1 MNLITSSISPSKAK
15 LGPIVEGLR
24 TQMITD
30 KDDLKSQSSLDRYNH
45 PNGYTA
51 NGYSANGHTVINL
64 QEIAMR
70 QEEFERN
77 LSSKL
82 TNPRTENLDLSEVQE
97 KEEGTPIACAGTQTV
112 ETSPKSNNNM
122 SIISVNMKCTNETVK
137 KIRDKSK
144 LLDQRFL

>member
-51 NGYSANGHTVINL
+51 NGYTANGYSANGHTVINL

-82 TNPRTENLDLSEVQE
+82 TNPRTENLDLSEV
-97 KEEGTPIACAGTQTV
+97 
-112 ETSPKSNNNM
+112 
-122 SIISVNMKCTNETVK
+122 
-137 KIRDKSK
+137 
-144 LLDQRFL
+144 